1 MEKTVQVV
9 DEAGIRYEA
18 TYLRRAKGLVKHG
31 RARFID
37 ENTICLACP
46 PNKINLNSED
56 KNMMNIENFNSTKE
70 IETKQANT
78 DNEKTAIRA
87 EGSKAKTTP
96 QYSLEY
102 ALEMILEIGVGG
114 AIDAMNAFDVI
125 SKIEEKATPEQGR
138 SVDEVVKAVADIVR
152 CRETTNQKL
161 IAFYAKMV
169 DDCKPQGQAKR
180 YEEFLTMLRDYLS
193 SPKPGVNVS
202 DLAELY
208 KKLLN
213 F

>member
-87 EGSKAKTTP
+87 EGAAAKTTP
-96 QYSLEY
+96 KYSLEY
-102 ALEMILEIGVGG
+102 ALEQIEK
-114 AIDAMNAFDVI
+114 I
-125 SKIEEKATPEQGR
+125 SR
-138 SVDEVVKAVADIVR
+138 
-152 CRETTNQKL
+152 
-161 IAFYAKMV
+161 
-169 DDCKPQGQAKR
+169 
-180 YEEFLTMLRDYLS
+180 
-193 SPKPGVNVS
+193 
-202 DLAELY
+202 
-208 KKLLN
+208 
-213 F
+213 